1 MAKFKLQLNS
11 IDNLSDLLQQT
22 LTEADSQIIQ
32 AQNEINKLTHSTKLE
47 EEIMDAK
54 SKYAKAI
61 SDYMKIKDMA
71 IKTKI
76 EICKIMNDVNKVNG
90 NLDNMDDN
98 QVSSFNGSIDD
109 IIKLTKQ
116 SVDAQKDAEKKNS
129 VKIDIKKNIFI

>member
-61 SDYMKIKDMA
+61 SDYLKIKDMA
-71 IKTKI
+71 IKAKI

-98 QVSSFNGSIDD
+98 QVSTFNGSIDD

-129 VKIDIKKNIFI
+129 VKIDIKKNI

>member
-61 SDYMKIKDMA
+61 SDYLKIKDMA

-90 NLDNMDDN
+90 NLDNMDDS
-98 QVSSFNGSIDD
+98 QVSSFNGSLDD

-129 VKIDIKKNIFI
+129 VKIDIKKNI

>member
-61 SDYMKIKDMA
+61 SDYLKIKDMA
-71 IKTKI
+71 IKAKI
-76 EICKIMNDVNKVNG
+76 EICKIMNDVNKMNG

-98 QVSSFNGSIDD
+98 QVSTFNGSIDD

-129 VKIDIKKNIFI
+129 VKIDIKKNI